1 MESITLPKKEY
12 LNLQKEIQF
21 LRDNEFLKKVSE
33 LIDMLF
39 EEKYSLFMSDY
50 TDDLTEHSINN
61 EQDWKVDKSGWDNV

>member
-21 LRDNEFLKKVSE
+21 LRDSEFLKRVSE
-33 LIDMLF
+33 LIDMLL
-39 EEKYSLFMSDY
+39 EEKYGLFMSNY
-50 TDDLTEHSINN
+50 TDDLTEYSIDR